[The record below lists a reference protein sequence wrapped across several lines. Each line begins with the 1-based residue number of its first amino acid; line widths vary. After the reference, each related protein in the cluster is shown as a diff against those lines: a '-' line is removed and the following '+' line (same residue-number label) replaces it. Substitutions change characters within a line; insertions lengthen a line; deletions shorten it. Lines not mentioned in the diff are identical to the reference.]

1 MRQRKKQF
9 KLNKVKPN
17 LYDRKVQR
25 TGTSVV
31 LSLTR
36 LMPKDWLYV
45 RIKPL
50 EKTEEKLVLEIT
62 KLWSVEDDAQPIKN
76 NKTGEQNT

>member
-1 MRQRKKQF
+1 MSKRKRQF
-9 KLNKVKPN
+9 NHNKVKP
-17 LYDRKVQR
+17 LIYDRKVQR

-31 LSLTR
+31 LSLTK

-50 EKTEEKLVLEIT
+50 EETEKKLVLEIT